1 MQWWIQN
8 FPGMGAPTPKV
19 GVKSYYL
26 VNFFPENC
34 MKTKEIGPQG
44 RISGTPFG
52 SLIILPPATKLRQ
65 GNVFTPACHSVH
77 RGGHVW
83 LGVHTW
89 WGVCV
94 AGRGVCM
101 AGGMHGRGA
110 CMAGG
115 VHGSRVCMVG
125 VCISAGMCGGQAWQG
140 AWVAGETP
148 TATGSTH
155 PTGMHSC

>member
-1 MQWWIQN
+1 
-8 FPGMGAPTPKV
+8 
-19 GVKSYYL
+19 
-26 VNFFPENC
+26 

-52 SLIILPPATKLRQ
+52 SLIILPPVTKLRQ
-65 GNVFTPACHSVH
+65 GNVFTPVFHSVH
-77 RGGHVW
+77 REGHVW

-94 AGRGVCM
+94 AGGVCM
-101 AGGMHGRGA
+101 AGGMHG
-110 CMAGG
+110 GG

-125 VCISAGMCGGQAWQG
+125 VCTAGGMCGGMHGRGCGWQ
-140 AWVAGETP
+140 ERRLS
-148 TATGSTH
+148 ATGSTH